1 MQPSFRRKKTVIER
15 VLEWAIPVIALIAIA
30 LFFWVLLVGWPM
42 LQCHLRWSDSGMDY
56 RYKMFQGCQIS
67 PKTGQW
73 VPASTFRTN

>member
-1 MQPSFRRKKTVIER
+1 MFTLQAGDIWLNPDAPSGRK
-15 VLEWAIPVIALIAIA
+15 WIAIA
-30 LFFWVLLVGWPM
+30 LFFWVLLVVGWPM

-67 PKTGQW
+67 AKTGQW